1 MICDYVYLIT
11 YRDTMVQTSDEHKE
25 YMKLHYSVMQRYK
38 SRYKH
43 IPFRYINRSIK
54 RKWSIIQYNKIM
66 KNYDTSV
73 PKKQTIR
80 WSDDV

>member
-1 MICDYVYLIT
+1 MIAEYSRYT
-11 YRDTMVQTSDEHKE
+11 YQVTMVLTAEQHKE

-38 SRYKH
+38 SHYKH

-54 RKWSIIQYNKIM
+54 RKWSIMQYNKMM
-66 KNYDTSV
+66 KDYDAST